1 MSRDFDPPKRP
12 LDFPLLVYLK
22 RVQTGIPVHCSNPV
36 TPVPRKQK
44 IGGAGSQQAVFVI
57 TEIIFSQHG
66 SAGRAVG
73 KIPERRHVDGG
84 V

>member
-12 LDFPLLVYLK
+12 LDFPPLVYLK
-22 RVQTGIPVHCSNPV
+22 RVQTGIPAHCS
-36 TPVPRKQK
+36 TPATRVLRKQE
-44 IGGAGSQQAVFVI
+44 IGGAGSQQAVFCI

-73 KIPERRHVDGG
+73 KIPERRHAGGG